1 MNVELIFR
9 VVFFFVLAS
18 TFAISGAYRKRARD
32 EGEAIAR
39 REEGATALILRMA
52 FALPLLAVL
61 LLYIFYPQA
70 IAWSQFNLA
79 LWLRVLGAIFATAC
93 IPIILLV
100 FRNIGANISETVLT
114 KKGHELVTS
123 GPYRWVRHPLY
134 ATSLFLMLSL
144 GLVAQSWFILAYGVA
159 GLIVFRFVVIP
170 AEEENLIAS
179 FGDSYR
185 RYQSRTGTIFPKM
198 F

>member
-1 MNVELIFR
+1 MNIEIIFR
-9 VVFFFVLAS
+9 AVFFIVLVSA
-18 TFAISGAYRKRARD
+18 FAISGTFRKRARD
-32 EGEAIAR
+32 EGETIER
-39 REEGATALILRMA
+39 REEGTTALILRMA
-52 FALPLLAVL
+52 FALPLLATL

-79 LWLRVLGAIFATAC
+79 LWLRVLGVIFAVVC
-93 IPIILLV
+93 IPIILSV
-100 FRNIGANISETVLT
+100 FQNIGANISETVLT
-114 KKGHELVTS
+114 KKEHELVTG

-144 GLVAQSWFILAYGVA
+144 GLVAQSWFILAYGVV

-179 FGDSYR
+179 FGDAYR
-185 RYQSRTGTIFPKM
+185 RYQSRTGAIFPKL